1 MKTATAII
9 TLTNVSKTYHL
20 YGGPLRQ
27 MFGYLGLGSKNV
39 PTQHAL
45 SHINLTIRKGE
56 RVGIV
61 GHNGSGKTTLLRTI
75 MGYTRPS
82 SGTVEVVGSTQAL
95 MQRGYGFNDH
105 LSGIENIRNAM
116 VYNGLPHNAM
126 ADAEKDII
134 DFVELGE
141 FLYHPV
147 KTYSLGMRARL
158 EFAAATAIHPS
169 VLVID
174 EVLGAGDGYFVRK
187 CAARMRSLMDNTTL
201 LLVSHSL
208 DQIKE
213 YCERVI
219 WLDAGSMREDGPTDA
234 VLASYR
240 SYMNTRTSQL
250 RNEAPLVTH
259 TLRAPQASLRHKLL
273 QALRVAEQAGTIH
286 GFAFEGHEGS
296 ALVTETGKPLGFALD
311 ISVPP
316 LQQLQPLILGV
327 TEHGGFAFE
336 LELGTPRSEGNH
348 SVTAS
353 STKSEIGVG
362 DYVLFPA
369 LRDAH
374 GNIVALG
381 EAPLTLSMAVANWSD
396 PPLVHFDAQ
405 WQVSGRNL
413 TSKISAWV

>member
-1 MKTATAII
+1 MTAPAII
-9 TLTNVSKTYHL
+9 TLTNVHKIYHL
-20 YGGPLRQ
+20 YGSPLRQ
-27 MFGYLGLGSKNV
+27 MLGYLGVGTKNV
-39 PTQHAL
+39 PTKHAL
-45 SHINLTIRKGE
+45 SNINLTIEKGE

-75 MGYTRPS
+75 TGYTRPS
-82 SGTVEVVGSTQAL
+82 SGSVEVVGSTQAL

-105 LSGIENIRNAM
+105 LSGLENIRNAM
-116 VYNGLPHNAM
+116 VYNGLPKHAL
-126 ADAEKDII
+126 AAAESDIV

-219 WLDAGSMREDGPTDA
+219 WLDAGIIREDGPTDA
-234 VLASYR
+234 VLANYR
-240 SYMNTRTSQL
+240 SHMNARTSEL
-250 RNEAPLVTH
+250 RNEAQTTTQT
-259 TLRAPQASLRHKLL
+259 TLTPQASLRQKLL
-273 QALRVAEQAGTIH
+273 RSLGVARQIGAINH
-286 GFAFEGHEGS
+286 FVFQNHEGT
-296 ALVTETGKPLGFALD
+296 ALVTETGKPLGFALE
-311 ISVPP
+311 ITVPSSG
-316 LQQLQPLILGV
+316 QLQPLVLGV

-353 STKSEIGVG
+353 SVKSEIGVG

-381 EAPLTLSMAVANWSD
+381 DSPLTLSMAVANWSD
-396 PPLVHFDAQ
+396 PPLVHWSAQ
-405 WQVSGRNL
+405 WQAGDRML
-413 TSKISAWV
+413 TPKISAWV

>member
-1 MKTATAII
+1 MTAPAII
-9 TLTNVSKTYHL
+9 TLANVNKTYHL
-20 YGGPLRQ
+20 YGSPLRQ
-27 MFGYLGLGSKNV
+27 MLGYLGLGTKNV
-39 PTQHAL
+39 PTKHAL
-45 SHINLTIRKGE
+45 SNINITIRKGE

-75 MGYTRPS
+75 TGYTRPS
-82 SGTVEVVGSTQAL
+82 SGSVEVVGSTQAL

-105 LSGIENIRNAM
+105 LSGLENIRNAM
-116 VYNGLPHNAM
+116 VYNGLPKHALDLAE
-126 ADAEKDII
+126 ADIV

-187 CAARMRSLMDNTTL
+187 CAARMRNLMDNTTL

-219 WLDAGSMREDGPTDA
+219 WLDAGIVREDGPTDA
-234 VLASYR
+234 VLAHYR
-240 SYMNTRTSQL
+240 SYMNTRTSELQ
-250 RNEAPLVTH
+250 NEAQIATQT
-259 TLRAPQASLRHKLL
+259 TLTPQASLRQKLL
-273 QALRVAEQAGTIH
+273 RSLGVTQQIGVINH
-286 GFAFEGHEGS
+286 FAFQDHEGK

-311 ISVPP
+311 VTVPP
-316 LQQLQPLILGV
+316 SGQLQPLVLGV

-336 LELGTPRSEGNH
+336 LELGAPRGEGNH
-348 SVTAS
+348 SVTAAS
-353 STKSEIGVG
+353 AKSEIGVG

-369 LRDAH
+369 LRDM
-374 GNIVALG
+374 GGTIVALG
-381 EAPLTLSMAVANWSD
+381 EVPLTLSMAVANWSD
-396 PPLVHFDAQ
+396 PPLVHFDAD
-405 WQVSGRNL
+405 WQAGGQKL